1 MTDTITQGFAL
12 NQQGGIRA
20 FDDGCPID
28 ADEVAYPDYESATAA
43 QAVNP
48 SAIHAALVASAQNAM
63 DKVTGSS
70 GTIIRCVVAGVAV
83 PAAWTAYVVALRAI
97 VNGTDTT
104 STALPNVPAYPA
116 GT

>member
-12 NQQGGIRA
+12 NPQGGIRT
-20 FDDGCPID
+20 FDDGCPLAI
-28 ADEVAYPDYESATAA
+28 DEVAYPDYETASAA
-43 QAVNP
+43 QSVVPAF
-48 SAIHAALVASAQNAM
+48 IHATLVTTAQNAL

-83 PAAWTAYVVALRAI
+83 PDAWTAYVAALRAI
-97 VNGTDTT
+97 VNGSDTT
-104 STALPNVPAYPA
+104 STALPKTPAYPA